1 MTLEERI
8 ARPGP
13 KKILALDGGG
23 ILGLMSVEVLIA
35 LENLLR
41 KRMGRGDDFV
51 LADFFDFVA
60 GTSTGA
66 VIASC
71 IALGIKLAEREVKLE
86 HFAAFT

>member
-13 KKILALDGGG
+13 KKILALDGCG

-71 IALGIKLAEREVKLE
+71 IALGIRLAEREVKPE
-86 HFAAFT
+86 HFGAFT